1 MRKQAGGRE
10 NEEALR
16 ERIIVSGLNS
26 VESLLSAREGGQP
39 KSEVGA

>member
-16 ERIIVSGLNS
+16 ERVVSGLNS
-26 VESLLSAREGGQP
+26 MESLLSAREGGQP